1 MVERSLT
8 GLLQCGKYHTDNPE
22 EDDIISGYQN
32 ICRIEILKLRC
43 LIRPSKCGERPQCGT
58 EPGIQSVL
66 ILMHMCASAFRAFLR
81 HLSSNHHLTA
91 LIAVI
96 SRDPVSPPE
105 LTGNTPVV
113 DIVQP
118 VLINLAETIRDE
130 VYFPVL
136 LCFAGSG
143 SHIRHFYKPLW
154 FDHRLYRCTAAVM
167 GTNTVAVRNNL
178 YKKSLLLQV
187 LYHGFSCL
195 VAVHAGVFAALVVHG
210 SVIV

>member
-1 MVERSLT
+1 M
-8 GLLQCGKYHTDNPE
+8 G
-22 EDDIISGYQN
+22 
-32 ICRIEILKLRC
+32 
-43 LIRPSKCGERPQCGT
+43 
-58 EPGIQSVL
+58 
-66 ILMHMCASAFRAFLR
+66 AAAFRAFFR
-81 HLSSNHHLTA
+81 HSASYNRDLAT
-91 LIAVI
+91 VI
-96 SRDPVSPPE
+96 TGIGRDTMTPPE

-154 FDHRLYRCTAAVM
+154 FDHRLYGCLTSVVGSYVVNM
-167 GTNTVAVRNNL
+167 IHYF
-178 YKKSLLLQV
+178 YKKAKLLEI